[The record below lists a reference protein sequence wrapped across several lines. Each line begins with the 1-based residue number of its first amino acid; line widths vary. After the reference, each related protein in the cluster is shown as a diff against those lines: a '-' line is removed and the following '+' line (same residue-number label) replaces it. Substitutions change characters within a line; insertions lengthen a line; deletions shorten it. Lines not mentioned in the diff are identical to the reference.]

1 MTVETPNGPR
11 SRRQR
16 ELIAAAARL
25 FAQHGYHAVGIND
38 ISGEL
43 GLTGPAF
50 YRHYPSKEAV
60 LVAVLDDAITSH
72 LQEVGDLARATPD
85 PLEALEAIISNHVG
99 FVFDQTANIV
109 TWRTEFRSL
118 PPTDRHRLRYLQRL
132 YTEEWVRTVNLIRP
146 ELDIEQIRTMCQG
159 AIGLIQSAAE
169 FTNKLPREQIEPILI
184 SMALHAL
191 IATPVTPLAQAE
203 SRAGRLRSV
212 RAAERGEADTSTA
225 KRIGPARAEG

>member
-1 MTVETPNGPR
+1 VTLAPGNDSRTP
-11 SRRQR
+11 RQR
-16 ELIAAAARL
+16 ELIEAAARL

-60 LVAVLDDAITSH
+60 LVAILDDAISHH
-72 LQEVGDLARATPD
+72 LQEVGDLARGIVD
-85 PLEALEAIISNHVG
+85 PREALAAIIANHVK

-118 PPTDRHRLRYLQRL
+118 PAPDRHRLRYLQRL
-132 YTEEWVRTVNLIRP
+132 YTEEWVRALNQLRP

-159 AIGLIQSAAE
+159 AIALIQSATE
-169 FTNKLPREQIEPILI
+169 FGNKLTREQMEPILVA
-184 SMALHAL
+184 MALHVL
-191 IATPVTPLAQAE
+191 IETPIPTLAPAAGRAE
-203 SRAGRLRSV
+203 RMGVMRAPDGPQGRSRAPRSSS
-212 RAAERGEADTSTA
+212 RATD
-225 KRIGPARAEG
+225 